1 MYDKTQKGG
10 NALKR
15 ILAAA
20 LCLMLLL
27 TGCGGELL
35 YTPTGDALQNS
46 QTTQSTAPPSVP
58 TPQSL
63 TLAYYPEKSMNPY
76 EATEL
81 SHKLIFS
88 LVYQGLFAVD
98 DQYQVHPILCQSYRV
113 SKDLK
118 TYTFYPAEAT
128 FADGSPVTAGDIAAS
143 LKAAQKGAVYA
154 GRLKQVDTI
163 TLTEDSGVAVS
174 LKTPYENLP
183 MLLDIPIVKA
193 REVAAQTPMGTGP
206 YCYDVGLS
214 GLQLRRRADWWCQV
228 KLPVTAETVSLLE
241 VDSPATMRNDFEYNH
256 IGIVCADPGSDTY
269 VDYRCDYELWDV
281 ESGLFLYLACN
292 ETSAVFSNQALR
304 VALTY
309 AIDRDA
315 LIQEYY
321 RGFAVS
327 TYLPAAPDSLSY
339 DSVLAGQYGYAP
351 GRFSQAMAEAALE
364 APAITVLV
372 NKADSRR
379 VKVAGGIGK
388 MLEAFGFT
396 VTVSALSG
404 NDYTKALKN
413 GNFDLHLGQ
422 TRLSPN
428 MDLTPFFDPNGTL
441 SYGGL
446 ADTVGF
452 ALAQG
457 ALENEGNFGPL
468 YRRILDDGMLI
479 PLLFRSYA
487 IYVQRGLFE
496 ELTPARDHIFYYDLG
511 RTLTDAR
518 LEN

>member
-1 MYDKTQKGG
+1 M
-10 NALKR
+10 KR

-20 LCLMLLL
+20 LCLMVLL
-27 TGCGGELL
+27 TGCGGEVF
-35 YTPTGDALQNS
+35 YTPTGDGLDNS
-46 QTTQSTAPPSVP
+46 QPTQSTAPPSVSA
-58 TPQSL
+58 PQSL

-76 EATEL
+76 SATEL

-98 DQYQVHPILCQSYRV
+98 TQYQARPILCQSYRV
-113 SKDLK
+113 SRDML

-143 LKAAQKGAVYA
+143 LKAAQSGQIYG
-154 GRLKQVDTI
+154 GRLKQVESI
-163 TLTEDSGVAVS
+163 TLTDDGGVAIK

-183 MLLDIPIVKA
+183 LLLDIPIVKA
-193 REVAAQTPMGTGP
+193 GEVTAQTPMGTGP
-206 YCYDVGLS
+206 YCYDMGLS
-214 GLQLRRRADWWCQV
+214 GLQLRRRTDWWCQV
-228 KLPVTAETVSLLE
+228 KPPVTAETVPLLE
-241 VDSPATMRNDFEYNH
+241 VDSPATMRNDFEYGH
-256 IGIVCADPGSDTY
+256 LGIVCADPGSDTY

-292 ETSAVFSNQALR
+292 EESAVFSDQTLR

-315 LIQEYY
+315 LIRDYY

-327 TYLPAAPDSLSY
+327 TYLPAAPNFPSY
-339 DSVLAGQYGYAP
+339 DSVLASQYGYAP
-351 GRFSQAMAEAALE
+351 GRFGQALADAALE

-379 VKVAGGIGK
+379 VKVANGIGK
-388 MLEAFGFT
+388 MLESFGFT
-396 VTVSALSG
+396 VTVSALRG
-404 NDYTKALKN
+404 DDYTKALKN
-413 GNFDLHLGQ
+413 GKFDLHLGQ

-446 ADTVGF
+446 ADTVNYT
-452 ALAQG
+452 LAQG
-457 ALENEGNFGPL
+457 VLENKGNYGPL
-468 YRRILDDGMLI
+468 YRRILEEGMLI

-496 ELTPARDHIFYYDLG
+496 DLTPARDHIFYYDLG
-511 RTLTDAR
+511 RDLASAK

>member
-1 MYDKTQKGG
+1 M
-10 NALKR
+10 KR

-20 LCLMLLL
+20 LCLMMLL
-27 TGCGGELL
+27 TGCGGEIF
-35 YTPTGDALQNS
+35 YTPTGNGLQNS
-46 QTTQSTAPPSVP
+46 QTSQSSVP
-58 TPQSL
+58 TLTTQPQTL

-98 DQYQVHPILCQSYRV
+98 DQYQVHPILCRSYRV
-113 SKDLK
+113 SKDLQ

-128 FADGSPVTAGDIAAS
+128 FADGSLLTAGDIAAS
-143 LKAAQKGAVYA
+143 LQAAQSGSVYS
-154 GRLKQVDTI
+154 GRLTQVDAI
-163 TLTEDSGVAVS
+163 SLTEDGGVAIS

-193 REVAAQTPMGTGP
+193 GQTAEATPMGTGP

-214 GLQLRRRADWWCQV
+214 GLHLRRRADWWCRV
-228 KLPVTAETVSLLE
+228 KLPVTASTISLLE
-241 VDSPATMRNDFEYNH
+241 VDSPATMRNDFEYNN
-256 IGIVCADPGSDTY
+256 IGIVCADPGSDAY

-281 ESGLFLYLACN
+281 ESGLFVYLACN
-292 ETSAVFSNQALR
+292 ENSAVFSNPALR

-315 LIQEYY
+315 LISNYY
-321 RGFAVS
+321 RGFAVG
-327 TYLPAAPDSLSY
+327 TYLPAAPGSPSY
-339 DSVLAGQYGYAP
+339 DPALSSQYGYAP
-351 GRFSQAMAEAALE
+351 GRFTQAMAEAALE

-379 VKVAGGIGK
+379 VKVASGIGK
-388 MLEAFGFT
+388 MLESFGFT

-413 GNFDLHLGQ
+413 GKFDLHLGQ

-446 ADTVGF
+446 ADTVGYT
-452 ALAQG
+452 LAQG
-457 ALENEGNFGPL
+457 ALENDGNYGPL
-468 YRRILDDGMLI
+468 YRRILGEGMLI

-496 ELTPARDHIFYYDLG
+496 DLTPARDHIFYYDLG
-511 RTLTDAR
+511 RDLSSAK